1 MVHCRAPFFVNFFSH
16 LVLCLSMSY
25 LLWWWALYNSS
36 PDASIEITLPHPS
49 SNFPKWTLGVFLPH
63 TCASALT
70 FLTHTHLASA
80 LGSCLFLTP
89 GHFSS
94 LPHSLPGLCCF
105 HVLRG
110 SVPPSLKQTSAM
122 WPPRSSHSPS
132 PSEWN
137 PWGCNWW
144 SPQAFLWFLLLLV
157 VSQKE
162 VPTRWGSHWKQTF
175 CQDPLTSCVLGGRRT
190 FASSAQSP
198 EF

>member
-80 LGSCLFLTP
+80 LGSHQATSHHCHTP
-89 GHFSS
+89 SLVYVAFMSCVDQYHPPWNKPLPCDHHDLLIPHPHQNEILEVVTDEVLRHFSD
-94 LPHSLPGLCCF
+94 F
-105 HVLRG
+105 
-110 SVPPSLKQTSAM
+110 
-122 WPPRSSHSPS
+122 
-132 PSEWN
+132 
-137 PWGCNWW
+137 
-144 SPQAFLWFLLLLV
+144 F
-157 VSQKE
+157 
-162 VPTRWGSHWKQTF
+162 
-175 CQDPLTSCVLGGRRT
+175 SCW
-190 FASSAQSP
+190 
-198 EF
+198 